1 MKVSYDPLADAMYIY
16 LSDKKSTRTE
26 EIRDDLLVDY
36 AGGNLVGIEILE
48 VSKKLPKEEM
58 GAMTLTLLNKPS
70 SLATKDI
77 VFRA

>member
-16 LSDKKSTRTE
+16 FSDKKSTRTE

-36 AGGNLVGIEILE
+36 NGGNLVGIEILA

-58 GAMTLTLLNKPS
+58 GAMTLTLLTKPS
-70 SLATKDI
+70 SLATKN
-77 VFRA
+77 VTFRA

>member
-58 GAMTLTLLNKPS
+58 GAMTLTLLTKPS
-70 SLATKDI
+70 SLTTKG
-77 VFRA
+77 VAFRA

>member
-58 GAMTLTLLNKPS
+58 GAMTLTLLTKPRLEEKNL
-70 SLATKDI
+70 SL
-77 VFRA
+77 